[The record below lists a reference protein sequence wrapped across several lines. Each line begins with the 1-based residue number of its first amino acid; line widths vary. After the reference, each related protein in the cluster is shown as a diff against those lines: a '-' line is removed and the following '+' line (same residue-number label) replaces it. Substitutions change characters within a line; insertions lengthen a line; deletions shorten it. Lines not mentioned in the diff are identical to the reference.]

1 MGTCVSSMGKCFG
14 MRSKKPSKGREI
26 TSKDLISFK
35 YSPISEHYDIEPNP
49 IGTSSISQVKKATHK
64 ATKQIRAV
72 KIINKKKIDEE
83 KLRKEIQMIKHLDH
97 PNILKIYDVFYD
109 TENFYI
115 VSELCTGKE
124 LFEHIQKQATITEEM
139 AAKIMKGLLSA
150 ISCIHRNN
158 YAHRNIK
165 PESLRFDRDAPEA
178 IIKITNFTNAEA
190 ISDYEPFKELLG
202 TPEYLA
208 PEMIDGLYNN
218 SVDLWA
224 CGITLYIMMC
234 GQAPFTGKSRQEVF
248 DSIKNKPLEFKEN
261 VWSQVSNECKDLIQ
275 KLLAKGLAE
284 RVTADQALQHAWFRM
299 KLAEQKIDENNVK
312 ETLERLK
319 NFRVEKKVQS
329 AILTFMAHYV
339 ATKEEKDK
347 LLNVFQA
354 LDTNNDGQV
363 SKAELKEG
371 FNKFLLKTV
380 NIDEIFAELDKNQSE
395 NIEYSEFVTMMM
407 DKNVVRSQANLKA
420 AFDLLDKDHSGKISA
435 EELREAFGAEVVL
448 FDDAYW
454 RELLAEADKDG
465 DGFIGFQEFVDIM
478 AQVKV

>member
-1 MGTCVSSMGKCFG
+1 MGQCFGAKCFG
-14 MRSKKPSKGREI
+14 KKSKGPKGREV
-26 TSKDLISFK
+26 TSKDLIAFK
-35 YSPISEHYDIEPNP
+35 YSPITELYDIEPNP
-49 IGTSSISQVKKATHK
+49 IGTSSISQVKKCTHK

-115 VSELCTGKE
+115 VCDLYTGKE
-124 LFEHIQKQATITEEM
+124 LFEQIQKQATITEAN
-139 AAKIMKGLLSA
+139 AARIMRGLLSA
-150 ISCIHRNN
+150 VSCIHRNN

-165 PESLRFDRDAPEA
+165 PESLRFDRDTPDG

-190 ISDYEPFKELLG
+190 ISDYEPFKDLLG

-218 SVDLWA
+218 SVDIWA
-224 CGITLYIMMC
+224 CGITLYIMLC

-261 VWSQVSNECKDLIQ
+261 VWSQVSTECKDLIS
-275 KLLAKGLAE
+275 KLLTKGLAE
-284 RVTADQALQHAWFRM
+284 RLSADQALQHSWFKM
-299 KLAEQKIDENNVK
+299 KLSDQQIDNGNVQ

-319 NFRVEKKVQS
+319 KFRVEKKVQS

-339 ATKEEKDK
+339 TTKEEKDK
-347 LLNVFQA
+347 LLGVFQA
-354 LDTNNDGQV
+354 LDTNHDGQV

-371 FNKFLLKTV
+371 FSKFTLKTANV
-380 NIDEIFAELDKNQSE
+380 DDIFAELDKNQNE
-395 NIEYSEFVTMMM
+395 NIEYSEFVAMMM
-407 DKNVVRSQANLKA
+407 DKHVMNSQENLKA
-420 AFDLLDKDHSGKISA
+420 AFNLLDSDHSGKISA
-435 EELREAFGAEVVL
+435 EELRQAFGAEVVL

-478 AQVKV
+478 AKVKV